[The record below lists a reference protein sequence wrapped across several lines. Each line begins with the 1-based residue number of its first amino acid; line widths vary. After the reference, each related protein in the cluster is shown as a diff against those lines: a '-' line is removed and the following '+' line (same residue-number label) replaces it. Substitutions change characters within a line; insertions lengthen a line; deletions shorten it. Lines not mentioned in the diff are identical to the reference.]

1 MDLEGN
7 MFGLPKSPPSL
18 FALTFDIWGLH
29 KLLKTYKKGQL
40 ETTTDIL
47 KTVLKIQND
56 FLHIN

>member
-40 ETTTDIL
+40 KATTDIL
-47 KTVLKIQND
+47 KTVFENPK
-56 FLHIN
+56 